1 MDDAAITR
9 QIPEIEAGDV
19 AIWFHIA
26 AEYLIGAALLVGG
39 LLLLVGDDGP
49 TRVFAGAAAGGLAYS
64 TINKPWLLRP

>member
-39 LLLLVGDDGP
+39 LLLVGDDGP